1 MDPSKVREGK
11 VVQESNFSDINIFET
26 LKNHDFSRSMHALTE
41 SVWEVISWKSK
52 SRYDTASDQY
62 TRIFMPKLFIISSL
76 IMAFSYFN
84 DKLNCLVHKRLETSK
99 DFVQE
104 TCWIQGFYI
113 YHEMEDHLTNSA
125 FYGIPEETSKDGMNI
140 NGALCETK
148 NRQKEN
154 QPHCRPMTRRYFLHY
169 QWIPFYVCSL
179 AVLYFFPYLIFK
191 FGNADLIS
199 LVDYIRTGG
208 FKDVDKIVNNYFNY
222 KINSKLK
229 MRLIVWFN
237 IFIKLLF
244 ILVNVSGFIL
254 TDFVMG
260 GRFLSYGPSW
270 LRWNELPNDVAHN
283 LMKSPAPKPGDY
295 FLPSVGLCNIHEML
309 KNERATYTDEHKVIC
324 EISQNIRYQ
333 YIFIIL
339 WFFFLVGVITSILG
353 LLHTLFTISKSL
365 FWVYYPKFFPKKSL
379 SDRVHSQLTLREMEY
394 LDKIRSVD
402 LTMYGE
408 ILRELTRFK
417 PDIQTL
423 KRFQTPNGCEMITL
437 LPTAPLGDVRDV
449 V

>member
-1 MDPSKVREGK
+1 MPG
-11 VVQESNFSDINIFET
+11 
-26 LKNHDFSRSMHALTE
+26 RSMHALTE

-62 TRIFMPKLFIISSL
+62 TRIFMPKLFIVSSL
-76 IMAFSYFN
+76 VMAFSYFN
-84 DKLNCLVHKRLETSK
+84 DKLNCMVSNRLDMSK
-99 DFVQE
+99 EFVQE

-113 YHEMEDHLTNSA
+113 YHEMHTKLNESSY
-125 FYGIPEETSKDGMNI
+125 YGIPEYTGY
-140 NGALCETK
+140 NGVNRKGLLCSTVDRAGGK
-148 NRQKEN
+148 NYE
-154 QPHCRPMTRRYFLHY
+154 CIPMIRRYFLHY
-169 QWIPFYVCSL
+169 QWVPFYVCSL
-179 AVLYFFPYLIFK
+179 AIFYFFPYIVFK
-191 FGNADLIS
+191 LGNADMIS
-199 LVDYIRTGG
+199 LVDTVRGG
-208 FKDVDKIVNNYFNY
+208 VLKDVDKIANNYFNY
-222 KINSKLK
+222 KINSKIK
-229 MRLIVWFN
+229 MKLIIWFN
-237 IFIKLLF
+237 IFVRLLF
-244 ILVNVSGFIL
+244 ILVNVTGFAL
-254 TDFVMG
+254 TDYVMD
-260 GRFLSYGPSW
+260 GRFLSYGINW
-270 LRWNELPNDVAHN
+270 IKWNNYPNHIAHDIV
-283 LMKSPAPKPGDY
+283 KRQAPKPGDY
-295 FLPSVGLCNIHEML
+295 FLPSVGMCDIHEAL
-309 KNERATYTDEHKVIC
+309 HDKRGIYVDKHKVIC